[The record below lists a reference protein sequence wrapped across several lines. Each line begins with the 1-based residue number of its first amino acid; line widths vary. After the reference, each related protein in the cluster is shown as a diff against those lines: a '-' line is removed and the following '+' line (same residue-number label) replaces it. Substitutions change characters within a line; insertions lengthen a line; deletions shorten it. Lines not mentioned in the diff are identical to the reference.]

1 MFSLGQRL
9 MTVVSS
15 IGVPMVQYTKLFT
28 SLYHYPLRG
37 HEQAEH
43 LYEKRIKA
51 AIETNK
57 DEDLVG
63 NG

>member
-1 MFSLGQRL
+1 